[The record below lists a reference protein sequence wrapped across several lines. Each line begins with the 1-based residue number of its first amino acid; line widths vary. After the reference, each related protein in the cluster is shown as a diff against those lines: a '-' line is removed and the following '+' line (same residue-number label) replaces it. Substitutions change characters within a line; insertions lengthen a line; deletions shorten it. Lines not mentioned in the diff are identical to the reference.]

1 MSTSHKFIKIRTY
14 TWPKDCHNLFDYESR
29 HVLASEMKI
38 SNTSQVVLNNNI
50 TQILEKNPFTTTQ
63 DSTIKHLF
71 NVSKDSKGRFTLSAP
86 SSELHPGLDVI
97 VRGLKEDN
105 TQVGYELKVGDHV
118 KFGRVKFLVKE
129 MRDHLGRVR
138 KAEILQ
144 TTEKI
149 NYAVPEEELFAGENN
164 AAAACRICLMDRI
177 DEDPVNN
184 TMLSPCKCK
193 GSCGY
198 VHYKCLRQWI
208 DTKNNNSE
216 STNSGGLKNL
226 YKKLFCEICKDTLP
240 FTIEIRGENIDMLG
254 AEKPSNSPYILLERV
269 DCAVEK
275 KGLFVVSDLLGETW
289 IGRSYSN
296 KIVVND
302 ISVSRSH
309 ASIKYE
315 NGKFLIFD
323 NKSKFGTLVQVKE
336 PIEITQEKMVIQCGK
351 TVVAFSLKSERVKRE
366 RCIEIEN
373 EGDLQNMIQAAGF
386 EEKYGSDSLENTSQ
400 SDLVDEDCND
410 RMKTQETKLV
420 SLSKKISKRAR
431 PQSR

>member
-1 MSTSHKFIKIRTY
+1 MTTSHKFIKIRTY

-50 TQILEKNPFTTTQ
+50 TQILEENSSTMTQ
-63 DSTIKHLF
+63 DPTIKPLF
-71 NVSKDSKGRFTLSAP
+71 IVHKDSKGRFTLSAP
-86 SSELHPGLDVI
+86 GSELHPGLDVI

-105 TQVGYELKVGDHV
+105 TQVGYELKVGDYV
-118 KFGRVKFLVKE
+118 KFGRVRFLVKE
-129 MRDHLGRVR
+129 MRDHLGRVKR
-138 KAEILQ
+138 AGISQ
-144 TTEKI
+144 TNEKI
-149 NYAVPEEELFAGENN
+149 NYAVPEEEFAAGENN
-164 AAAACRICLMDRI
+164 TGAACCRICLMDKI

-198 VHYKCLRQWI
+198 VHYSCLRQWI
-208 DTKNNNSE
+208 DMKNNNSE
-216 STNSGGLKNL
+216 SNHSGGLKNL

-240 FTIEIRGENIDMLG
+240 FTLEIRGQHIDMLG
-254 AEKPSNSPYILLERV
+254 TEKPANSPYILLERV
-269 DCAVEK
+269 DCSLDK
-275 KGLFVVSDLLGETW
+275 KGLFVVGDLMGETW

-351 TVVAFSLKSERVKRE
+351 TVVAFSLKSEKIKRE
-366 RCIEIEN
+366 RSIEVEA
-373 EGDLQNMIQAAGF
+373 EGDYMIPATDF
-386 EEKYGSDSLENTSQ
+386 EEKYGESLENTSQ
-400 SDLVDEDCND
+400 SDLVDEDSSDGAQN
-410 RMKTQETKLV
+410 KTKLV
-420 SLSKKISKRAR
+420 SLSKKISKRAK

>member
-1 MSTSHKFIKIRTY
+1 MLSSHKFIKIRTY

-38 SNTSQVVLNNNI
+38 SNTSQVVLNNNV
-50 TQILEKNPFTTTQ
+50 TQILEKDHSTTTQ
-63 DSTIKHLF
+63 NPTIKHLF
-71 NVSKDSKGRFTLSAP
+71 SVNKDSKGRFLLSAP
-86 SSELHPGLDVI
+86 GSESHPGLDVI

-105 TQVGYELKVGDHV
+105 TQVGYELKIGDHV
-118 KFGRVKFLVKE
+118 KFGRVRFLVKE
-129 MRDHLGRVR
+129 MRDHIGRVR
-138 KAEILQ
+138 RAETAQ
-144 TTEKI
+144 TNEKI
-149 NYAVPEEELFAGENN
+149 NYAVPEEDLVATETNT
-164 AAAACRICLMDRI
+164 AAACRICLMDEI
-177 DEDPVNN
+177 DEDPINN

-198 VHYKCLRQWI
+198 VHYQCLRQWI
-208 DTKNNNSE
+208 STKNNNTE
-216 STNSGGLKNL
+216 SNHTGGLKNL

-240 FTIEIRGENIDMLG
+240 STLEIRGEQIDMLG
-254 AEKPSNSPYILLERV
+254 AEKPSDSPYLFLERV

-275 KGLFVVSDLLGETW
+275 KGMYVVGDLSGETW

-351 TVVAFSLKSERVKRE
+351 TVVAFSLKSEKIKRE

-373 EGDLQNMIQAAGF
+373 EGDVQNMIPSVDF
-386 EEKYGSDSLENTSQ
+386 EEKYDSLENTSQ
-400 SDLVDEDCND
+400 SDVVDEDCNGGV
-410 RMKTQETKLV
+410 KASTKLV
-420 SLSKKISKRAR
+420 SLSKKISKRAK

>member
-1 MSTSHKFIKIRTY
+1 
-14 TWPKDCHNLFDYESR
+14 
-29 HVLASEMKI
+29 MKI
-38 SNTSQVVLNNNI
+38 TNTSQVVLNNNI
-50 TQILEKNPFTTTQ
+50 TQILEENPSTITQ
-63 DSTIKHLF
+63 DPTVKPLF
-71 NVSKDSKGRFTLSAP
+71 SVHKDSKGRFTLSAP
-86 SSELHPGLDVI
+86 GSEVHPGLDVI

-105 TQVGYELKVGDHV
+105 TQVGYELKVGDYV
-118 KFGRVKFLVKE
+118 KFGRVRFLVKE
-129 MRDHLGRVR
+129 MRDHLGRVK
-138 KAEILQ
+138 KAGISQ
-144 TTEKI
+144 TNDKI
-149 NYAVPEEELFAGENN
+149 NYAVPEEELAAGENN
-164 AAAACRICLMDRI
+164 TAAAACRICLMDKI
-177 DEDPVNN
+177 DEDPINN

-198 VHYKCLRQWI
+198 VHYQCLRQWI

-216 STNSGGLKNL
+216 SNHSGGLKNL

-240 FTIEIRGENIDMLG
+240 STLEIRGQHIDMLG

-269 DCAVEK
+269 DCSLDK
-275 KGLFVVSDLLGETW
+275 KGLFVVGDLMGETW

-351 TVVAFSLKSERVKRE
+351 TVVAFSLKSEIIKRE
-366 RCIEIEN
+366 RSIEIEA
-373 EGDLQNMIQAAGF
+373 EGDHMIPATDF
-386 EEKYGSDSLENTSQ
+386 EENYCDSLENTSQ
-400 SDLVDEDCND
+400 SDLVDEESND
-410 RMKTQETKLV
+410 GSKAQTKLV
-420 SLSKKISKRAR
+420 SLSKKISKRVK